1 MAQSQLTVT
10 LRVADVDQWKAV
22 LEAASNWLPNYDE
35 VEDYGN
41 GNRGCTQFDNGYEEY
56 EARMDLIVALRA
68 LAAAHVELEPA

>member
-1 MAQSQLTVT
+1 VEG
-10 LRVADVDQWKAV
+10 R
-22 LEAASNWLPNYDE
+22 PRGRYDE